1 MVAAR
6 FYLLLVESLLPQFPS
21 RSFSPNLKTPMVI
34 HSTLDISGSEYKC
47 LPKSAQDHL
56 IRSLT
61 YANPAYAQAS
71 RLGFSTHGIPKDLKT
86 CWVEGETLRISRGEA
101 RKVMNVLA
109 SIPLVTE
116 LTLEDGTINAPIII
130 EYTNKDFDLDERQFR
145 CVDACLNTNQG
156 IIHAATSAGKSA
168 MMMALIGA
176 RKQRTLIVVNRKVL
190 LEQLKRDAEK
200 WLGKKHIGTIAGG
213 VMRLGD
219 VTFALEKSLLKFKD
233 EIAGR
238 FGMVLFDECHIS
250 TASSFQAIL
259 QHFPARYRYGFTGT
273 VKRKDQMQF
282 LMHASF
288 GGIIATVTKD
298 ELEEAGRTTPVK
310 VEVHETTTSVDPEV
324 FDLEPVARNREMERV
339 IHADEAR
346 LGDVCMLVD
355 KLLSEKKSVPCVDER
370 TNEETGGHEEVSVP
384 HRIAI
389 ASRFLAPLERLGEI
403 LASNYPKIRFRFVT
417 GKEKNQDE
425 NCQALERGE
434 IDVLLT
440 TIPCFSTGV
449 NVPSLT
455 DIILISPVFSNE
467 LMLHQ
472 LRGRLMRKHEGK
484 EIGTLHFLFDANIYE
499 QKKLQQFLAI
509 LRR

>member
-6 FYLLLVESLLPQFPS
+6 FYLLLVESLLRKFPS
-21 RSFSPNLKTPMVI
+21 RSFNPNLKTPMVI

-86 CWVEGETLRISRGEA
+86 CWVEGETLRVSRGEA

-109 SIPLVTE
+109 SVPLVTE
-116 LTLEDGTINAPIII
+116 FTLEDGTINAPIEI
-130 EYTNKDFDLDERQFR
+130 EYTNNDFALDERQFR

-200 WLGKKHIGTIAGG
+200 WLGKKHIGTIVGG

-250 TASSFQAIL
+250 TAASFQAIL

-273 VKRKDQMQF
+273 IKRKDQMQF
-282 LMHASF
+282 LMYASF

-298 ELEEAGRTTPVK
+298 ELEDAGRTTPVK

-324 FDLEPVARNREMERV
+324 FDLDAVKRHRV
-339 IHADEAR
+339 IDEAVHTDEAR
-346 LGDVCMLVD
+346 LGDVCMLVE
-355 KLLSEKKSVPCVDER
+355 KLLENPLHTTNGSEATKIPSKIVV
-370 TNEETGGHEEVSVP
+370 
-384 HRIAI
+384 
-389 ASRFLAPLERLGEI
+389 ASRYLKPLERLGEI
-403 LASNYPKIRFRFVT
+403 LTSNYPEIRFRFVT
-417 GKEKNQDE
+417 GKEKDQDG

-434 IDVLLT
+434 IDVILA

-484 EIGTLHFLFDANIYE
+484 EIGTLHFLFDSNIFE
-499 QKKLQQFLAI
+499 HRKLQQFLAI